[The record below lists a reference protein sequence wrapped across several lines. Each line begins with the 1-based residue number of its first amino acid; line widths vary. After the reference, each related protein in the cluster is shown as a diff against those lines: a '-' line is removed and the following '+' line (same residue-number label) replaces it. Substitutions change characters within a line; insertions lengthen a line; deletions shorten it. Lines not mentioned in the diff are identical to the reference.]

1 MLELFFGDFGAQD
14 TIHFIEEKLRIG
26 FWLWNLRTDAMEWS
40 EGIHHLLGLRMGSV
54 QPHFALL
61 ANMIH
66 ADDRRLTKTG
76 LTRSDAKFA
85 KGDTFRLIL
94 KNGRVRWIKCKS
106 EVLARASGGARQAIG
121 VMQDVTE
128 LQEELIRLRLDSGR
142 LHALSTLLATPVWT
156 ADGTTG
162 EVVDIIHNWKRLG
175 AETAKAFLGEHWIDF
190 VHPDDRG
197 ETRKAW
203 QAARSHN
210 ALYEAEHRLRD
221 DDGVYRWKRSKAVPI
236 KTANG
241 PEYVG
246 ITVDIHNAKTAPQ
259 VADGRRITGAQIRAA
274 RGILRWSV
282 RDLADRTKISIA
294 TIRRLEENDKTIHD
308 DAAPRLFQVLS
319 AAGVEFFAVAPGK
332 LGVGP
337 R

>member
-1 MLELFFGDFGAQD
+1 MRMLGLFFGDFAAQD
-14 TIHFIEEKLRIG
+14 TIHFIEEKLHIG

-54 QPHFALL
+54 QPHFAIL

-66 ADDRRLTKTG
+66 PDDRCLTKTG
-76 LTRSDAKFA
+76 LARSDAKFA

-106 EVLARASGGARQAIG
+106 EVLARASGGGRQAVG
-121 VMQDVTE
+121 VMQDITE
-128 LQEELIRLRLDSGR
+128 RQEELIRLRLDSDR
-142 LHALSTLLATPVWT
+142 LDALGVLLATPVWT
-156 ADGTTG
+156 ADGKTG
-162 EVVDIIHNWKRLG
+162 DVVDIHNWKRLG
-175 AETAKAFLGEHWIDF
+175 ENAPAFLGDGWIDF
-190 VHPDDRG
+190 VHPDDRA

-203 QAARSHN
+203 DHARSHN
-210 ALYEAEHRLRD
+210 APYEVEQRLRE